1 MGMEAPGRVIRHS
14 QDPSTRVIGKLCL
27 GGDWA
32 CANGDLEALGDIAAR
47 LVPHTAEPLRS
58 ELVALSALCRDD
70 PDHAT
75 AVWGRLRSRV
85 LGSTASA

>member
-1 MGMEAPGRVIRHS
+1 MENPGRVARRS
-14 QDPSTRVIGKLCL
+14 QDPWSRTIGKLCL

-47 LVPHTAEPLRS
+47 LGGYTVEPLSS
-58 ELVALSALCRDD
+58 ELTALATLCHDH

-75 AVWGRLRSRV
+75 AVWVRLRSRV
-85 LGSTASA
+85 LGGAEPS